1 MLEKVLIINTG
12 GTIGMVHNDPN
23 DPTSPLRPAKDWHEI
38 AKEHP
43 ILEKFPTDYCQLDPL
58 IDSSDMCL
66 EVWVKIGEIIEKFYD
81 EYRGFVI
88 LHGTDTMAF
97 TASALSFMCKNLSK
111 PIILTG
117 SQVPLQFPR
126 SDALQNLITAI
137 QIAGN
142 EIYGVR
148 LVPEV
153 AIFFRDT
160 LLRGNRARKIDATN
174 YFGFSSPN
182 YPAIGEVGGD
192 IKIIKDRILKPSHE
206 KFYLDKR
213 FSNEVIVL
221 ELFPGLNF
229 SYLKNIFKEGSGI
242 KGVILKTYG
251 NGNAPTSQEFLDFL
265 EYISS
270 QKIVIIDITQC
281 TKGFVKMGLYEA
293 SAKLTDIGVISG
305 TDLTPEAAVTK
316 LMYLLGAYKDI
327 KQIKRKMQVD
337 ICGEQTLSQ
346 YDFSFESDGEFNDYF
361 ETEIIVPKKLKKEY
375 LLRSVARVVGIK
387 DREFEDKDLI
397 ITMSIESLD
406 DYNDNF
412 IEPNSKIQKIVKKD
426 KKDAHILFDK
436 SVKRILDSSRMVK
449 ITMTSNM
456 KITWENINFSIYSE
470 LI

>member
-111 PIILTG
+111 PIIFTG

-142 EIYGVR
+142 EVYGVR

-387 DREFEDKDLI
+387 DRECEDKDLI

>member
-142 EIYGVR
+142 EVYGVR

-346 YDFSFESDGEFNDYF
+346 YDFSFESDGEFTDYF
-361 ETEIIVPKKLKKEY
+361 ETEIVVPKKLKKEY

>member
-142 EIYGVR
+142 EVYGVR

-316 LMYLLGAYKDI
+316 LMYLLGAYKDV

-361 ETEIIVPKKLKKEY
+361 ETEIVVPKKLKKEY

-387 DREFEDKDLI
+387 DRECEDKDLI

>member
-142 EIYGVR
+142 EVYGVR

-346 YDFSFESDGEFNDYF
+346 YDFSFESDGEFTDYF
-361 ETEIIVPKKLKKEY
+361 ETEIVVPKKLKKEY
-375 LLRSVARVVGIK
+375 LLRAVARVVGIK
-387 DREFEDKDLI
+387 DRECEDKDLI

>member
-142 EIYGVR
+142 EVYGVR

-361 ETEIIVPKKLKKEY
+361 ETEIVVPKKLKKEY

-387 DREFEDKDLI
+387 DRESEDKDLI

>member
-142 EIYGVR
+142 EVYGVR

-346 YDFSFESDGEFNDYF
+346 YDFSFESDGEFTDYF
-361 ETEIIVPKKLKKEY
+361 ETEIVVPKKLKKEY

-387 DREFEDKDLI
+387 DRESEDKDLI

>member
-43 ILEKFPTDYCQLDPL
+43 ILEKFPTDYCQLDLL

-142 EIYGVR
+142 EVYGVR

-346 YDFSFESDGEFNDYF
+346 YDFSFESDGEFTDYF
-361 ETEIIVPKKLKKEY
+361 ETEIVVPKKLKKEY

-387 DREFEDKDLI
+387 DRECEDKDLI
-397 ITMSIESLD
+397 ITMAIESLD

>member
-111 PIILTG
+111 PIIFTG

-142 EIYGVR
+142 EVYGVR

-316 LMYLLGAYKDI
+316 LMYLLGAYKDV

-346 YDFSFESDGEFNDYF
+346 YDFSFESDGEFTDYF
-361 ETEIIVPKKLKKEY
+361 EIEIVVPKKLKKEY

-387 DREFEDKDLI
+387 DRECEDKDLI
-397 ITMSIESLD
+397 ITMAIESLD

>member
-142 EIYGVR
+142 EVYGVR

-281 TKGFVKMGLYEA
+281 TKGFVKMGLYE
-293 SAKLTDIGVISG
+293 
-305 TDLTPEAAVTK
+305 
-316 LMYLLGAYKDI
+316 
-327 KQIKRKMQVD
+327 
-337 ICGEQTLSQ
+337 LS
-346 YDFSFESDGEFNDYF
+346 
-361 ETEIIVPKKLKKEY
+361 
-375 LLRSVARVVGIK
+375 
-387 DREFEDKDLI
+387 LI
-397 ITMSIESLD
+397 
-406 DYNDNF
+406 
-412 IEPNSKIQKIVKKD
+412 
-426 KKDAHILFDK
+426 HI
-436 SVKRILDSSRMVK
+436 
-449 ITMTSNM
+449 
-456 KITWENINFSIYSE
+456 
-470 LI
+470 

>member
-387 DREFEDKDLI
+387 DRECEDKDLI

>member
-142 EIYGVR
+142 EVYGVR

-316 LMYLLGAYKDI
+316 LMYLLGAYKDV

-346 YDFSFESDGEFNDYF
+346 YDFSFESDGEFTDYF
-361 ETEIIVPKKLKKEY
+361 EIEIVVPKKLKKEY

-387 DREFEDKDLI
+387 DRECEDKDLI

-412 IEPNSKIQKIVKKD
+412 IETNSKIQKIIKKD

>member
-1 MLEKVLIINTG
+1 
-12 GTIGMVHNDPN
+12 
-23 DPTSPLRPAKDWHEI
+23 
-38 AKEHP
+38 
-43 ILEKFPTDYCQLDPL
+43 
-58 IDSSDMCL
+58 MCL

-142 EIYGVR
+142 EVYGVR

-316 LMYLLGAYKDI
+316 LMYLLGAYKDV

-346 YDFSFESDGEFNDYF
+346 YDFSFESDGEFTDYF
-361 ETEIIVPKKLKKEY
+361 ETEIVVPKKLKKEY

-387 DREFEDKDLI
+387 DRECEDKDLI

>member
-111 PIILTG
+111 PIIFTG

-142 EIYGVR
+142 EVYGVR

-316 LMYLLGAYKDI
+316 LMYLLGAYKDV

-346 YDFSFESDGEFNDYF
+346 YDFSFESDGEFTDYF
-361 ETEIIVPKKLKKEY
+361 ETEIVVPKKLKKEY
-375 LLRSVARVVGIK
+375 LLRAVARVVGIK
-387 DREFEDKDLI
+387 DRECEDKDLI

>member
-111 PIILTG
+111 PIIFTG

-142 EIYGVR
+142 EVYGVR

-305 TDLTPEAAVTK
+305 TDLTPEAAITK

-346 YDFSFESDGEFNDYF
+346 YDFSFESDGKFTDYF
-361 ETEIIVPKKLKKEY
+361 ETEIVVPKKLKKEY
-375 LLRSVARVVGIK
+375 LLRAVARVVGIK
-387 DREFEDKDLI
+387 DRECEDKDLI

>member
-316 LMYLLGAYKDI
+316 LMYLLGAYKDV

-346 YDFSFESDGEFNDYF
+346 YDFSFESDGEFTDYF
-361 ETEIIVPKKLKKEY
+361 ETEIVVPKKLKKEY
-375 LLRSVARVVGIK
+375 LLRAVARVVGIK
-387 DREFEDKDLI
+387 DRECEDKDLI

>member
-142 EIYGVR
+142 EVYGVR

-316 LMYLLGAYKDI
+316 LMYLLGAYKDV

-346 YDFSFESDGEFNDYF
+346 YDFSFESDGEFTDYF

>member
-142 EIYGVR
+142 EVYGVR

-316 LMYLLGAYKDI
+316 LMYLLGAYKDV

-346 YDFSFESDGEFNDYF
+346 YDFSFESDGEFTDYF
-361 ETEIIVPKKLKKEY
+361 ETEIVVPKKLKKEY

-387 DREFEDKDLI
+387 DRECEDKDLI

>member
-346 YDFSFESDGEFNDYF
+346 YDFSFESDGEFTDYF
-361 ETEIIVPKKLKKEY
+361 ETEIVVPKKLKKEY

-387 DREFEDKDLI
+387 DRESEDKDLI

>member
-111 PIILTG
+111 PIIFTG

-142 EIYGVR
+142 EVYGVR

-346 YDFSFESDGEFNDYF
+346 YDFSFESDGQFSDYF
-361 ETEIIVPKKLKKEY
+361 ETEIVVPKKLKKEY

-387 DREFEDKDLI
+387 DRENEDKDLV

>member
-137 QIAGN
+137 QISGN
-142 EIYGVR
+142 EVYGVR

>member
-346 YDFSFESDGEFNDYF
+346 YDFSFESDGEFTDYF
-361 ETEIIVPKKLKKEY
+361 ETEIVVPKKLKKEY
-375 LLRSVARVVGIK
+375 LLRAVARVVGIK
-387 DREFEDKDLI
+387 DRECEDKDLI

>member
-142 EIYGVR
+142 EVYGVR

-387 DREFEDKDLI
+387 DRESEDKDLI

>member
-142 EIYGVR
+142 EVYGVR

>member
-142 EIYGVR
+142 EVYGVR

-316 LMYLLGAYKDI
+316 LMYLLGAYKDV

-387 DREFEDKDLI
+387 DREREDKDLV

>member
-111 PIILTG
+111 PIIFTG

-142 EIYGVR
+142 EVYGVR

-316 LMYLLGAYKDI
+316 LMYLLGAYKDV

>member
-142 EIYGVR
+142 EVYGVR

-346 YDFSFESDGEFNDYF
+346 YDFSFESDGEFTDYF
-361 ETEIIVPKKLKKEY
+361 ETEIVVPKKLKKEY

-387 DREFEDKDLI
+387 DRESEDKDLI

-426 KKDAHILFDK
+426 KKDAHILFNK

>member
-137 QIAGN
+137 QISGN
-142 EIYGVR
+142 EVYGVR

-346 YDFSFESDGEFNDYF
+346 YDFNFESDREFTDYF
-361 ETEIIVPKKLKKEY
+361 ETEIVVPKKLKKEY

-387 DREFEDKDLI
+387 DRECEDKDLI

>member
-142 EIYGVR
+142 EVYGVR

-346 YDFSFESDGEFNDYF
+346 YDFSFESDGEFTDYF
-361 ETEIIVPKKLKKEY
+361 ETEIVVPKKLKKEY
-375 LLRSVARVVGIK
+375 LLRAVARVVGIK
-387 DREFEDKDLI
+387 DRECEDKDLI

-426 KKDAHILFDK
+426 KEDAHILFDK

>member
-142 EIYGVR
+142 EVYGVR

-316 LMYLLGAYKDI
+316 LMYLLGAYKDV

>member
-142 EIYGVR
+142 EVYGVR

-251 NGNAPTSQEFLDFL
+251 NGNAPTSQEFLDFI

-346 YDFSFESDGEFNDYF
+346 YDFSFESDGEFTDYF

-387 DREFEDKDLI
+387 NREFEDKELL

-412 IEPNSKIQKIVKKD
+412 IEPNSKIQKIVKKE

>member
-346 YDFSFESDGEFNDYF
+346 YDFSFESDGEFTDYF

-387 DREFEDKDLI
+387 DRECEDKDLI

-412 IEPNSKIQKIVKKD
+412 IETNSKIQKIIKKD

>member
-142 EIYGVR
+142 EVYGVR

-270 QKIVIIDITQC
+270 QKIVTIDITQC

-346 YDFSFESDGEFNDYF
+346 YDFSFESDGEFTDYF
-361 ETEIIVPKKLKKEY
+361 ETEIVVPKKLKKEY

-387 DREFEDKDLI
+387 DRECEDKDLI

>member
-111 PIILTG
+111 PIIFTG

-142 EIYGVR
+142 EVYGVR

-346 YDFSFESDGEFNDYF
+346 YDFSFESDGEFTDYF
-361 ETEIIVPKKLKKEY
+361 ETEIVVPKKLKKEY

-387 DREFEDKDLI
+387 DRECEDKDLI

>member
-142 EIYGVR
+142 EVYGVR

-387 DREFEDKDLI
+387 DRECEDKDLI

>member
-142 EIYGVR
+142 EVYGVR

-346 YDFSFESDGEFNDYF
+346 YDFSFESDGQFSDYF
-361 ETEIIVPKKLKKEY
+361 ETEIVVPKKLKKEY

-387 DREFEDKDLI
+387 DRENEDKDLV

>member
-111 PIILTG
+111 PIIFTG

-142 EIYGVR
+142 EVYGVR

>member
-111 PIILTG
+111 PIIFTG

-142 EIYGVR
+142 EVYGVR

-346 YDFSFESDGEFNDYF
+346 YDFSFESDGEFTDYF
-361 ETEIIVPKKLKKEY
+361 ETEIVVPKKLKKEY

>member
-142 EIYGVR
+142 EVYGVR

-316 LMYLLGAYKDI
+316 LMYLLGAYKDV

-346 YDFSFESDGEFNDYF
+346 YDFSFESDGEFTDYF
-361 ETEIIVPKKLKKEY
+361 ETEIVVPKKLKKEY
-375 LLRSVARVVGIK
+375 LLRAVARVVGIK
-387 DREFEDKDLI
+387 DRECEDKDLI

>member
-142 EIYGVR
+142 EVYGVR

-316 LMYLLGAYKDI
+316 LMYLLGAYKDV

-346 YDFSFESDGEFNDYF
+346 YDFSFESDGEFTDYF
-361 ETEIIVPKKLKKEY
+361 ETEIVVPKKLKKEY
-375 LLRSVARVVGIK
+375 LLRAVARVVGIK
-387 DREFEDKDLI
+387 DRECEDKDLI

-412 IEPNSKIQKIVKKD
+412 IETNSKIQKIIKKD